1 MSSPGEEFRSERSVS
16 VIQEDLKIRSGHEM
30 IRETFK
36 KVDCIRF
43 VPSKKSQGVC
53 QCGRVFEYH
62 VPECVEAEPG
72 ETWDPDDG
80 RYTRRSPTDA
90 FGEVEFQGVWTS
102 TRAKYVRVAHDTP
115 ASDILDLLTNTW
127 DLPLPKLLIEVTGGA
142 KDFVLQPKL
151 RRVFRKGIVKVAEST
166 DAWILTGGTN
176 TGVMKHVGKALRE
189 HTLRSRHKIN
199 AIGVVSWGIVD
210 GNAELEDKRN
220 RPHARVKHYR
230 MTSSLESTGASLDPN
245 HTHFILVDNG
255 TVGNYGVEIT
265 LRSNLEKLVS
275 NQKMD
280 SASDCGIPAVCLVLE
295 GGLNTIRVVLENIT
309 KDPIIP
315 VVIAEGSGRGADLI
329 AYAYTKSDG
338 EGTLMPEHEER
349 LRKKIAH
356 TFPSNQDK
364 HESLFEDLIQVM
376 KRKNLITIYSVDAE
390 DDVDID
396 YAILNALMKCSNL
409 SPSDQLKLSLIW
421 NRVDLAK
428 EKIFNQNLS
437 WNELCLDEAME
448 VALVRN
454 RVDFVELFLET
465 GCYMKSF
472 VTTKR
477 LEQLY
482 SSIDNMDESEP
493 FPTLCILY
501 QQANL
506 MPPKIRNGRR
516 HFKLQDI
523 GRVIQYLLSKGFA
536 CNYTANSS
544 ESNQR
549 CGTCGTFMRCFRG
562 AETDESDSCGS
573 SDFDCFPFN
582 DLFLWA
588 LLTKKY
594 QIARLMWQRGR
605 ETLAKALIG
614 ARLCYRMSEVAKWK
628 YNTDAADRL
637 AEEKRWYEN
646 LAVELLGQC
655 FEEDASFTR
664 LLLCAQL
671 DNWSEQTCLSL
682 AAAFNHSRFI
692 AHPSIQFLLN
702 DQWYGVFSKISSM
715 KELTEWLF
723 PATISNST
731 DEILRSMSIRAA
743 NRSSGRWRD
752 GATSEYE
759 MQNTANGDRKPSIHS
774 VGSLGF
780 GIRGPTFKRRLPYC
794 TYGPTV
800 DDPSEAPLLEKARML
815 LVAPILKFWI
825 NAVFYILFLMMFS
838 FVVLVDL
845 QGDIM
850 VVEWAV
856 TCTIFT
862 LAMEELRQV
871 LMMGEHG
878 RLTLWQKIK
887 MWASDKWNI
896 WDLVGILLYIPG
908 FIFRLYSVYMVDADS
923 AAAHHQLARM
933 FFCLDVMVWY
943 IRLLDV
949 CSVNNVMGPY
959 VNMIGNMIR
968 DLVYFMLILLV
979 FLVSYGVA
987 RQAILFP
994 RSEWRW
1000 HILGDIFLVPYWQVY
1015 GELFPDT
1022 LDIFQDEYNVTA
1034 SPQAEA
1040 GDLDKMIVT
1049 GIMSVYLMI
1058 SNVLLLNL
1066 LIAIFNNTFT
1076 RVHDNASE
1084 IWKFQRYRLILEYSE
1099 KPFLPPPFTI
1109 VIHVIMVIR
1118 RAMYSCCGHTLGT
1131 PEMKELLDEPS
1142 MQLLYNFEEECT
1154 ENYLRQ
1160 KALEKQLSVNGTIQ
1174 RISERVDT
1182 YSNFQEEQQQ
1192 RDLKYKESIRR
1203 LTERVGGIEKS
1214 MQNMIQ
1220 LMSNVEDPDGKKGT
1234 AGVITADRGRHGCKQ
1249 M

>member
-1 MSSPGEEFRSERSVS
+1 MTAPTEEFRTERSVS
-16 VIQEDLKIRSGHEM
+16 IIQEDLKVRSGHEM

-36 KVDCIRF
+36 KVECIRF
-43 VPSKKSQGVC
+43 VPSTKSQGVC
-53 QCGRVFEYH
+53 LCGRVFEH
-62 VPECVEAEPG
+62 HIPECVEGEPG
-72 ETWDPDDG
+72 EIWDPDDG

-102 TRAKYVRVAHDTP
+102 TRAKYVRVAHDTQ
-115 ASDILDLLTNTW
+115 ASDILDLLTNIW
-127 DLPLPKLLIEVTGGA
+127 NLPLPKLLIEVTGGA

-210 GNAELEDKRN
+210 GNTELEDKRN
-220 RPHARVKHYR
+220 RQHARVKHYR
-230 MTSSLESTGASLDPN
+230 MTSSLESSGASLDPN

-255 TVGNYGVEIT
+255 TVGKYGVEIT
-265 LRSNLEKLVS
+265 LRSSLEKLVS
-275 NQKMD
+275 NHKMD
-280 SASDCGIPAVCLVLE
+280 PASDCGIPAVCLVLE

-329 AYAYTKSDG
+329 AYAYAKSDA
-338 EGTLMPEHEER
+338 EGALMPDHKEK
-349 LRKKIAH
+349 LKAKIAQ

-364 HESLFEDLIQVM
+364 HESLFEDLEQVM
-376 KRKNLITIYSVDAE
+376 KRKNLITIYSVDAG

-396 YAILNALMKCSNL
+396 YAILNALMKASNL

-428 EKIFNQNLS
+428 EKIFNQNIS
-437 WNELCLDEAME
+437 WNDLCLDEAME

-454 RVDFVELFLET
+454 RVDFVRLLLEA

-482 SSIDNMDESEP
+482 SSIDSMDESEP
-493 FPTLCILY
+493 FPTLSVLY

-506 MPPKIRNGRR
+506 MPPKIRYGKR
-516 HFKLQDI
+516 HFRLQLI
-523 GRVIQYLLSKGFA
+523 GRLIQYLLGKGFA
-536 CNYTANSS
+536 CNYTASS
-544 ESNQR
+544 ENNLR
-549 CGTCGTFMRCFRG
+549 CKTCGTFMKCFQRTEG
-562 AETDESDSCGS
+562 EESDSCS
-573 SDFDCFPFN
+573 SSADFDCFPFN

-646 LAVELLGQC
+646 LAVELLSQC

-702 DQWYGVFSKISSM
+702 DQWYGVFSKISSV
-715 KELTEWLF
+715 KEFTEWLF
-723 PATISNST
+723 PAKASNST
-731 DEILRSMSIRAA
+731 DEQLSIQHSNKNSIRCTSAVT
-743 NRSSGRWRD
+743 SG
-752 GATSEYE
+752 YE
-759 MQNTANGDRKPSIHS
+759 MQKTANGERKHSIHS
-774 VGSLGF
+774 VGSLGL

-794 TYGPTV
+794 TYGSTT
-800 DDPSEAPLLEKARML
+800 DDQNEAPFLEKIRL
-815 LVAPILKFWI
+815 LMVAPIGKFWI
-825 NAVFYILFLMMFS
+825 NTLFYFIFLMMFS

-850 VVEWAV
+850 VVEWVV
-856 TCTIFT
+856 TCTVFT

-887 MWASDKWNI
+887 MWASDKWNV

-908 FIFRLYSVYMVDADS
+908 FILRLCSVSNMDCAG
-923 AAAHHQLARM
+923 QPFARM

-943 IRLLDV
+943 VRLLDV

-968 DLVYFMLILLV
+968 DLLYFMLILLV

-987 RQAILFP
+987 RQAILYP
-994 RSEWRW
+994 RSEWEW
-1000 HILGDIFLVPYWQVY
+1000 KILADIFLIPYWQVY
-1015 GELFPDT
+1015 GELFPDAENN
-1022 LDIFQDEYNVTA
+1022 QDTYNVTA
-1034 SPQAEA
+1034 EPQAEINEW
-1040 GDLDKMIVT
+1040 DRVIVI

-1084 IWKFQRYRLILEYSE
+1084 IWKFQRYRLIMEYSE
-1099 KPFLPPPFTI
+1099 KPFLPAPFTI
-1109 VIHVIMVIR
+1109 IIHVIMVIKR
-1118 RAMYSCCGHTLGT
+1118 LMYSCCGHTFNL
-1131 PEMKELLDEPS
+1131 PDMKEILDEPS

-1160 KALEKQLSVNGTIQ
+1160 KALEEQSSVNGTIQ
-1174 RISERVDT
+1174 RISEKVDT
-1182 YSNFQEEQQQ
+1182 YSTFQEEQQQ
-1192 RDLKYKESIRR
+1192 RDFKYSESIRR
-1203 LTERVGGIEKS
+1203 LTERVDNMERSIES
-1214 MQNMIQ
+1214 VMQ
-1220 LMSNVEDPDGKKGT
+1220 LMSNEKEPDDKKGLGGKVT
-1234 AGVITADRGRHGCKQ
+1234 SMSPIAV
-1249 M
+1249 